1 MSVSADVN
9 TAHSHVKNIVRKLH
23 LLDDALVKNPPAN
36 TEDTDSIPGP
46 GRPHMLWGS

>member
-23 LLDDALVKNPPAN
+23 LLGDALVKNPPAN
-36 TEDTDSIPGP
+36 TEATDSILGP
-46 GRPHMLWGS
+46 GRPHVPWGS